1 MRVYVKRSSS
11 YRSNSERDNKH
22 SSSRHKHRHD
32 GTLSKKHSKK
42 SRKCHRTSRSRSPI
56 RHRSSTIDKEHKSL
70 QTFTNQTTSTIAI

>member
-1 MRVYVKRSSS
+1 MLSRKRSSS

-32 GTLSKKHSKK
+32 GTSSKK
-42 SRKCHRTSRSRSPI
+42 KCHRTSRSRSPI

-70 QTFTNQTTSTIAI
+70 